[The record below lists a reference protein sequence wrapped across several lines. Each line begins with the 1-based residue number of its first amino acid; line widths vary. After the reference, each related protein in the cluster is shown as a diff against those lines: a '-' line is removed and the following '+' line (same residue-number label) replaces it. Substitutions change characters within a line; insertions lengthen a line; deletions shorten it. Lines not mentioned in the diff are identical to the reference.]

1 MLGYAWRD
9 LVRNPRR
16 TLASLAGVVLGV
28 GLFAGVL
35 FFIDGSGATLTS
47 RAVAPLAI
55 DMQRVLTSPLGR
67 RLTFTEELS
76 APSPVAAGAPVTV
89 TLTVANEGP
98 NPAHEVVVNDEPPP
112 PLSYVQGTTT
122 VDGTP
127 QPDVAGQSPLAQG
140 LARSGLNIGTVE
152 PGRTV
157 TFTYQAI
164 ANQPIAD
171 LATLTPKGRLS
182 SREDV
187 VPLPANAPPPIGLDD
202 LAAEA
207 ARIPGVT
214 AADGLTFVDLP
225 PGSLHAGGTTVDR
238 PVRVFAFDPA
248 YQRHHPS
255 IRIASGALAAGT
267 ATLSAEAARAL
278 GTELGSEITID
289 LPGGAPPLAV
299 PVGGVADL
307 ARATPLFGSRKSSE
321 LEDFLYVPTS
331 VIVSPSTF
339 ATSIL
344 PAFQAATAQEGS
356 VLKTFPVQELDVQVD
371 RSRLRSDPGR
381 ALHQTQRIADSLTA
395 IAPGQDYLIDNISN
409 ALAVARDDAAVGK
422 RMFIFL
428 GLPGVVL
435 AAFLAAYAGHI
446 LASTQRREQANL
458 RLRGA
463 DRRQLGR
470 VVGAQ
475 ALAVAIAGSLAGTAL
490 GLAAVAVIL
499 GRHTLFAA
507 SAGQLAVSGLIAV
520 VVGVV
525 AIGLALLVP
534 GRRAL
539 RREIADERR
548 ELALD
553 PAPAWR
559 RWRLDLVL
567 VVVAL
572 VAGGVALAVGAF
584 DAPSGSVTL
593 GQAVSLPSYLLLAP
607 LVAWVGGT
615 LLSVRVLQLASGRLP
630 VPAAPRFGSPVRGL
644 LTRSLRRRSWTLG
657 TAMAGLGLVV
667 AFGVNLAVFASTY
680 DAAKAAD
687 ARYVVGSDL
696 RITPSVLS
704 GQPHPPELAA
714 RYEVPGVV
722 DVAPVVFQ
730 LQNGVLIGPYD
741 QDRADLAAVDPT
753 RFAHVAA
760 LSDSFFLDG
769 TAAEAMRALAATP
782 NGVLVR
788 ADLADELSVD
798 NGDDVQVLLA
808 RGTEQ
813 QTLAPFHVV
822 GRFDRMAG
830 FPQGVS
836 LIVPLSAYQSAT
848 GLDQVDFF
856 LARTTHPDAGTVRRA
871 AAALQAGPGRE
882 DPLVIATT
890 RTALD
895 KDQSSLTALD
905 INGLVDLNLLAT
917 LLMSVACVGLFVFGL
932 LLARRREY
940 VTLRAQGLAAGRL
953 RRLVLAEAG
962 VVALGGLV
970 VGAVVGLAMAQ
981 LFVHVLRP
989 LFVLD
994 PRVTVASGRLLLL
1007 LALPVL
1013 AAVVCALAAT
1023 IMLGRMRP
1031 TELLREQ

>member
-1 MLGYAWRD
+1 MLTYAWRD

-35 FFIDGSGATLTS
+35 FFIDGSGATLTT

-55 DMQRVLTSPLGR
+55 DMQRVVTSPLGR
-67 RLTFTEELS
+67 RLTFTEQLGP
-76 APSPVAAGAPVTV
+76 AGPVAAGAPVTV
-89 TLTVANEGP
+89 TLTIANDGP
-98 NPAHEVVVNDEPPP
+98 EPAHEVVVNDEPPP
-112 PLSYVQGTTT
+112 PLSYQQGTTT
-122 VDGTP
+122 LGGNP

-140 LARSGLNIGTVE
+140 LARSGLNIGTVD

-157 TFTYQAI
+157 TLTYQAI
-164 ANQPIAD
+164 ANQPVAD
-171 LATLTPKGRLS
+171 LAALTPKGRLS
-182 SREDV
+182 TREDV
-187 VPLPANAPPPIGLDD
+187 VPLPANAPPPVGLDE
-202 LAAEA
+202 LAAA
-207 ARIPGVT
+207 AGRIPGVA
-214 AADGLTFVDLP
+214 AADALTFVDLP
-225 PGSLHAGGTTVDR
+225 PGSLHAGGATVDR
-238 PVRVFAFDPA
+238 PTRVFAFDAA

-255 IRIASGALAAGT
+255 IRIASGQLGEDT

-278 GTELGSEITID
+278 GADVGADVSID
-289 LPGGAPPLAV
+289 LPAGAPPLTL
-299 PVGGVADL
+299 PVGGIADL
-307 ARATPLFGSRKSSE
+307 ARARALFDSRKSTE
-321 LEDFLYVPTS
+321 LEEFLYVPSS
-331 VIVSPSTF
+331 VIVSPATFEST
-339 ATSIL
+339 IL
-344 PAFQAATAQEGS
+344 PAFRAATAQEGS
-356 VLKTFPVQELDVQVD
+356 VLKSFPVQELDVQVD
-371 RSRLRSDPGR
+371 RARLRSDPGR
-381 ALHQTQRIADSLTA
+381 ALGQTRRVADALTA

-409 ALAVARDDAAVGK
+409 ALGVARDDAAVGK
-422 RMFIFL
+422 RMFVFL

-435 AAFLAAYAGHI
+435 AAFLAGYAGHI
-446 LASTQRREQANL
+446 LATTQRREQANL

-470 VVGAQ
+470 LVGAK
-475 ALAVAIAGSLAGTAL
+475 ALAVAIAGSVVGTAL
-490 GLAAVAVIL
+490 GLVAVGVIL
-499 GRHTLFAA
+499 GRDTLFAA
-507 SAGQLAVSGLIAV
+507 SEGELALSALVAV
-520 VVGVV
+520 VVGIL

-534 GRRAL
+534 GWRAL

-584 DAPSGSVTL
+584 DAPSGSVTF
-593 GQAVSLPSYLLLAP
+593 GRAVSLPSYLLLAP

-630 VPAAPRFGSPVRGL
+630 VPAPPRFGPPVRGL

-657 TAMAGLGLVV
+657 TATAGLGLVV

-704 GQPHPPELAA
+704 GRPHRFGDLA
-714 RYEVPGVV
+714 RYQVAGVV

-730 LQNGVLIGPYD
+730 LQNAVLIGPYD
-741 QDRADLAAVDPT
+741 QDRADLAAVDPA
-753 RFAHVAA
+753 RFANVAA
-760 LSDSFFLDG
+760 LSDSFFVDG
-769 TAAEAMRALAATP
+769 SAADAMDALEEDR

-788 ADLADELSVD
+788 ADLADELSVEE
-798 NGDDVQVLLA
+798 GDDVKVLLA

-822 GRFDRMAG
+822 GTFDRMAG
-830 FPQGVS
+830 FPEGVS
-836 LIVPLSAYQSAT
+836 LIVPLATYREAT
-848 GLDQVDFF
+848 GLDQVDFY
-856 LARTTHPDAGTVRRA
+856 LARTTDPGAGAVDRA
-871 AAALQAGPGRE
+871 AAALDAGPGRD
-882 DPLVIATT
+882 DPLVVATT

-905 INGLVDLNLLAT
+905 VNGLVDLNLVAT

-940 VTLRAQGLAAGRL
+940 VTLRAQGLAPARL
-953 RRLVLAEAG
+953 RRLVLGEAG
-962 VVALGGLV
+962 VVTVGGLV

-994 PRVTVASGRLLLL
+994 PRVTLASRRLLLL
-1007 LALPVL
+1007 LALPVV
-1013 AAVVCALAAT
+1013 AAVVCGLVAT
-1023 IMLGRMRP
+1023 VMLGRMRP